1 MKRSG
6 IKRELKKLAIGFEL
20 MDKPEVVSIIES
32 AVNYN
37 TAQRELLKVYDRV
50 YMGR

>member
-6 IKRELKKLAIGFEL
+6 IKWELKKLAVGFEL
-20 MDKPEVVSIIES
+20 MDRPEVVSIIES

-37 TAQRELLKVYDRV
+37 TAQRELLKVYDQV
-50 YMGR
+50 YLKR